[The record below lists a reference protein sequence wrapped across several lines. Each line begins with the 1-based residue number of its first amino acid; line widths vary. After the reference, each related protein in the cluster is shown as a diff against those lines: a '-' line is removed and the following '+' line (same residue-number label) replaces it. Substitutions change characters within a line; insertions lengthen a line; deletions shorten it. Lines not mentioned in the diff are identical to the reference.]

1 MAAVAQIRS
10 LAQELPHRTSAAEQQ
25 QQQKPE
31 QIKQPQVLDGENVI
45 LFFSLTAAPAAYG
58 SFQARGRM
66 RAAPPSLYHSHGK
79 ARSEP
84 HLQPTLQLT
93 AMPDP

>member
-58 SFQARGRM
+58 S
-66 RAAPPSLYHSHGK
+66 SLTRVALELKLWELLS
-79 ARSEP
+79 SEFNEF
-84 HLQPTLQLT
+84 
-93 AMPDP
+93 A